1 MMVRKMCCFLVERK
15 TSAIQT
21 MQIYS
26 VLQVI
31 SHDIQVLKNLM
42 AIPVWSQLEVQSNF
56 WNPREYL
63 KFSIHLQAL
72 PFGPKVGIEGSPHHG
87 TQIPVVEG
95 LEGLEANP
103 GLRDWCII
111 LTGVLIVC
119 KNVMIIKKRG
129 TYHEISIL
137 TTAVLGLWFSE
148 KLTEPLAFLA
158 PATRMPLKEKRLDNN
173 P

>member
-26 VLQVI
+26 VFRSSAMTFRSWKILWQF
-31 SHDIQVLKNLM
+31 LC
-42 AIPVWSQLEVQSNF
+42 QLEVQSNF

-119 KNVMIIKKRG
+119 KNVMVIKKRG

-137 TTAVLGLWFSE
+137 TIAVLGLWFSE